1 MSSWTCPYCN
11 QMSTQFSYT
20 DYIINSTISSV
31 NIRGLEHLDNVEIG
45 LITRH
50 CPNPKCFK
58 ITVAYYLDRLD
69 FFGNRI
75 DTGDQGAIDRIRL
88 RPSSEMKVFPDYVPS
103 SIIDDYKESCLICE
117 LSPKSSATLARRCLQ
132 GMIRD
137 VWDVKNNNLSKAI
150 EAIKD
155 KVEDSMWKAID
166 SVRKVGNIG
175 AHMEN
180 DINVIVDVE
189 PKEAKMLINLIE
201 ILIQEWYVE
210 RHERDKRIAAI
221 VDMSEQKQE
230 LRKKK

>member
-11 QMSTQFSYT
+11 QMSTKFSYT
-20 DYIINSTISSV
+20 DYIINSTITNV
-31 NIRGLEHLDNVEIG
+31 NIRDLEHLDNVEIG

-50 CPNPKCFK
+50 CPNPKCLK
-58 ITVAYYLDRLD
+58 ITVGYYLDRLD
-69 FFGNRI
+69 FFGGRI
-75 DTGDQGAIDRIRL
+75 DTGDQGVIDTIRL

-175 AHMEN
+175 AHMES

>member
-1 MSSWTCPYCN
+1 MSSWYCPHCN
-11 QMSTQFSYT
+11 QISTQSSYT
-20 DYIINSTISSV
+20 DYIMNRNIYDV
-31 NIRGLEHLDNVEIG
+31 NINGFDVLNKVEIG
-45 LITRH
+45 LMARH
-50 CPNPKCFK
+50 CPNPECRK
-58 ITVAYYLDRLD
+58 ITVIYYLDRLD
-69 FFGNRI
+69 FLGNRL
-75 DTGDQGAIDRIRL
+75 DTGGEIERVKL
-88 RPSSEMKVFPDYVPS
+88 RPRCEMKIFPDYIPT

-132 GMIRD
+132 GLIRD
-137 VWDVKNNNLSKAI
+137 VWDIKNNNLSKAI

>member
-11 QMSTQFSYT
+11 QMSTKLSYT
-20 DYIINSTISSV
+20 DYIINSTITNV
-31 NIRGLEHLDNVEIG
+31 NIRDLEHLDNVEIG

-58 ITVAYYLDRLD
+58 ITVGYYLDRLD
-69 FFGNRI
+69 FFGGRI
-75 DTGDQGAIDRIRL
+75 NAGDQGAIDAIRL

-137 VWDVKNNNLSKAI
+137 VWDIKNNNLSKAI

-175 AHMEN
+175 AHMES